1 MFVFRWNT
9 LTSYLQLYRHAGL
22 LQLYGNCMVSV
33 AGGFPI
39 CVGDLSAYV
48 GFHLPERKALEGAKC
63 PIVLLHKLYPDTSVY
78 AEIPEND
85 QPDNSHLISVT
96 VDGITAYG
104 RGLNKKEAKLNA
116 ARAAVEQLR
125 CLGLLQK
132 QIANKKS
139 HIITMKAAA
148 EMSTLEKRPKV
159 VSPAVPEIAVA
170 KLNRLYAPLY
180 FNTVH
185 TSTTEGHTVG
195 LSVNDQY
202 FTGTGRTKK
211 AARLAASENA
221 LRAFD
226 MWTKEDEDAKV
237 NSQIDARPKAPEKP
251 ESSGFQVPGPE
262 CGFGSSHGFHGQPVF
277 RARGV
282 AHGMPLP
289 SRGAMHARGSF
300 SGSHT
305 SGFTPGAFSQPGRGR
320 GRELHARG
328 SGMLSRGTRG
338 RGAAG
343 RGAPVA
349 APAEMPLP
357 SRGAMHARGS
367 FSGSHTSAFTPGN
380 FSQPGRGRGR
390 ELHARG
396 SGMLSRGTRGRGDA
410 GRGAPVAAPAEIPQD
425 KSPVM
430 ILNEIY
436 YSAAIYKFGSSVDFE
451 NNTHFT
457 TCTVQVDGLTL
468 YGTGCTKKDAKQ
480 NAATAAVQ
488 QLTAAGILQQRMADK
503 EQFMSQ
509 KRSSKNQ
516 EKHSAAAQSQDGA
529 VQGSSRMQHGRHP
542 AARGGSTP
550 TGRQG
555 GVGQM
560 QRPRGR
566 GVPSNQT
573 GYPQTSH
580 ADFAT
585 YKDLW

>member
-1 MFVFRWNT
+1 
-9 LTSYLQLYRHAGL
+9 
-22 LQLYGNCMVSV
+22 MVSV

-305 SGFTPGAFSQPGRGR
+305 S
-320 GRELHARG
+320 
-328 SGMLSRGTRG
+328 
-338 RGAAG
+338 
-343 RGAPVA
+343 
-349 APAEMPLP
+349 
-357 SRGAMHARGS
+357 
-367 FSGSHTSAFTPGN
+367 AFTPGN